1 MAKYF
6 CRKDHMNRFI
16 PELLTD
22 VNRSQS
28 LFLIHTSGENHSLAG
43 STTLMHTMRLWG
55 EKMALKTFEDTRVV
69 PELWSLK
76 ESLCESGIKPSSV
89 WSSTYNFRTVFFCQ
103 SITEKCYPSH
113 PMLWSSREGLT
124 FFDWEI
130 WFSEGPGM
138 QQIYLGLDIASR
150 LYDC

>member
-28 LFLIHTSGENHSLAG
+28 LFLIHTSGENQSQAG
-43 STTLMHTMRLWG
+43 STTLMHTMRLWS
-55 EKMALKTFEDTRVV
+55 ERWHWWLLRT
-69 PELWSLK
+69 PEWLLSSDHSK
-76 ESLCESGIKPSSV
+76 SRCVNVESNRHQFDLP
-89 WSSTYNFRTVFFCQ
+89 RTTLELSFFCQ

-124 FFDWEI
+124 FYDWEI
-130 WFSEGPGM
+130 RLSEGPGM